1 MFGVMPLKKIINF
14 IKDFF
19 YEITDYALIIIVVV
33 VIGLILIWRFN
44 VLFDI
49 NLNKDPIEGE
59 DSPPISEEETL
70 TDSGIEF
77 PEDEEPEEE
86 PEEPVLEE
94 PEQILV
100 EIPAGTSAQGIADIL
115 ISRGLINSKDEFIQT
130 AIELGLDT
138 QLKSGDFL
146 IENTATIE
154 TILRIISRTN

>member
-1 MFGVMPLKKIINF
+1 MPLKKIINF

-49 NLNKDPIEGE
+49 NLNKEPMEGE
-59 DSPPISEEETL
+59 DIPPAIEEENPTG
-70 TDSGIEF
+70 TGIES

-86 PEEPVLEE
+86 PEEPVQEE
-94 PEQILV
+94 PEQVLV
-100 EIPAGTSAQGIADIL
+100 EIPSGTSAQGIADIL
-115 ISRGLINSKDEFIQT
+115 ISRGLIDSKDEFIQI

-146 IENTATIE
+146 IESTATIE
-154 TILRIISRTN
+154 EILKIISRTN

>member
-1 MFGVMPLKKIINF
+1 MKKIINF

-49 NLNKDPIEGE
+49 DLNKEPMEGE
-59 DSPPISEEETL
+59 DIPPVSEEETP
-70 TDSGIEF
+70 TNSGIES
-77 PEDEEPEEE
+77 PEGEEPEEE
-86 PEEPVLEE
+86 PEEPVQEE

-100 EIPAGTSAQGIADIL
+100 EIPSGTSAQGIADIL
-115 ISRGLINSKDEFIQT
+115 ISKGLIDSKDEFIQK

-146 IENTATIE
+146 IENTATME
-154 TILRIISRTN
+154 EILKIISRSN

>member
-1 MFGVMPLKKIINF
+1 MPLKKILNF

-49 NLNKDPIEGE
+49 DLNKEPMEGE
-59 DSPPISEEETL
+59 DVPPISEEENPTG
-70 TDSGIEF
+70 SGIES

-86 PEEPVLEE
+86 PEEPAQEE

-100 EIPAGTSAQGIADIL
+100 EIPSGTSAQGIADIL
-115 ISRGLINSKDEFIQT
+115 ISRGLIDSEDEFIQK

-146 IENTATIE
+146 IENTATME
-154 TILRIISRTN
+154 EILRIISRSN

>member
-1 MFGVMPLKKIINF
+1 MPLKKILNF

-49 NLNKDPIEGE
+49 DLNKEPMEGE
-59 DSPPISEEETL
+59 DVPPISEEENPTG
-70 TDSGIEF
+70 SGIES
-77 PEDEEPEEE
+77 PEDEEPEE
-86 PEEPVLEE
+86 PAQEE

-100 EIPAGTSAQGIADIL
+100 EIPSGTSAQGIADIL
-115 ISRGLINSKDEFIQT
+115 ISRGLIDSEDEFIQK

-146 IENTATIE
+146 IENTATME
-154 TILRIISRTN
+154 EILRIISRSN

>member
-1 MFGVMPLKKIINF
+1 MKKIINF

-49 NLNKDPIEGE
+49 DLNKDPMEGE
-59 DSPPISEEETL
+59 DVPPISQEENPTG
-70 TDSGIEF
+70 SGIES
-77 PEDEEPEEE
+77 PEG
-86 PEEPVLEE
+86 EEPVEEPDEPVQEE

-100 EIPAGTSAQGIADIL
+100 EIPSGTSAQGIADIL
-115 ISRGLINSKDEFIQT
+115 MSRGLIDSEDEFIQK

-146 IENTATIE
+146 IDNTATME
-154 TILRIISRTN
+154 EILKTISRTN

>member
-1 MFGVMPLKKIINF
+1 LKKIINF

-49 NLNKDPIEGE
+49 DLNKEPMEGE
-59 DSPPISEEETL
+59 DIPPVSEEETP
-70 TDSGIEF
+70 TNSGIES
-77 PEDEEPEEE
+77 PEGEEPEEE
-86 PEEPVLEE
+86 PEEPVQEE

-100 EIPAGTSAQGIADIL
+100 EIPSGTSAQGIADIL
-115 ISRGLINSKDEFIQT
+115 ISKGLIDSKDEFIQK

-146 IENTATIE
+146 IENTATME
-154 TILRIISRTN
+154 EILKIISRSN

>member
-1 MFGVMPLKKIINF
+1 MKKIINF

-49 NLNKDPIEGE
+49 DLNKDPMEGE
-59 DSPPISEEETL
+59 DIPPISQEENPTG
-70 TDSGIEF
+70 SGVES
-77 PEDEEPEEE
+77 PEGEEPEEE
-86 PEEPVLEE
+86 PEEPTQEE

-100 EIPAGTSAQGIADIL
+100 EIPSGTSAQGIADIL
-115 ISRGLINSKDEFIQT
+115 ISRGLIDNKDEFIQK

-146 IENTATIE
+146 IENTATME
-154 TILRIISRTN
+154 EILKIISRSN